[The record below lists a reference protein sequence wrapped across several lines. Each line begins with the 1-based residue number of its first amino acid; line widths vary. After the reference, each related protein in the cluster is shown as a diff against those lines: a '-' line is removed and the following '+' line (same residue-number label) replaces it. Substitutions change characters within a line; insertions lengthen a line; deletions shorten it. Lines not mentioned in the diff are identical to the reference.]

1 VLKRLEGWLPVCAQG
16 DDLTIDYNRF
26 GFQLLR
32 CGRNSRIHAR
42 QVFVIPGPDLHTRS
56 IFQQ

>member
-1 VLKRLEGWLPVCAQG
+1 LEGWLPVCAQG